1 MPALAACST
10 VGWDVVQHAGEGG
23 WWRRAMPVRGRAGS
37 VRGPGCAVGAGDLG
51 RPGGQPGC
59 AESWL
64 PGGGGGVA
72 AANCCL
78 LPEMLALGGL
88 VRGLFIA
95 GSQAA
100 VSMALHQGA
109 GGAGMGDFL
118 SRGASV
124 TLGLCSCCPESRLC
138 WG

>member
-1 MPALAACST
+1 MPAPAARSAA
-10 VGWDVVQHAGEGG
+10 GWDVVQHAGEGG
-23 WWRRAMPVRGRAGS
+23 WWHGAMPIPGWGGS
-37 VRGPGCAVGAGDLG
+37 VRGPGCVVGAGDLG
-51 RPGGQPGC
+51 RPGGQLAC

-64 PGGGGGVA
+64 LGGGGGAA

-78 LPEMLALGGL
+78 LPEMPALGGL

-100 VSMALHQGA
+100 LSVALHQGA
-109 GGAGMGDFL
+109 GGAGIGDFL

-124 TLGLCSCCPESRLC
+124 TLGLCSCCPRSRLS